1 MKKMILASHGRMA
14 AGLKDSME
22 MVVGNVDDL
31 ICFGLMPGE
40 DPGGLTE
47 KVEKLVKEEP
57 GAQFLVLVD
66 IRGGSVSNSLSRL
79 SVYDNVRIINGMN
92 MALAIGL
99 YLTDGILTDQEI
111 EDYLDTNE
119 WQGKAGAYAI
129 QGVASKF
136 VEKIDGDLE
145 NVIGMPMYK
154 VIKYLEA

>member
-1 MKKMILASHGRMA
+1 
-14 AGLKDSME
+14 ME
-22 MVVGNVDDL
+22 MVVGNVDEL

-111 EDYLDTNE
+111 EDL
-119 WQGKAGAYAI
+119 I
-129 QGVASKF
+129 R
-136 VEKIDGDLE
+136 
-145 NVIGMPMYK
+145 
-154 VIKYLEA
+154 EARNGLAMVNFRKKQVDEEDEII

>member
-31 ICFGLMPGE
+31 ICFCLMPGE

-111 EDYLDTNE
+111 EDL
-119 WQGKAGAYAI
+119 I
-129 QGVASKF
+129 R
-136 VEKIDGDLE
+136 
-145 NVIGMPMYK
+145 
-154 VIKYLEA
+154 EARNGLAMVNFRKKQVDEEDEII